1 MKVYQMNDYEFWVS
15 PWDKRRTLD
24 YYLEYMEIDEK
35 DNPIES
41 IRECDIDKEG
51 VWFEIEDKADIERLG
66 ESDEILHYKKTNQ
79 GLIIKPEF
87 GDLMKKNDVM
97 YKYISFR
104 EAIEKI
110 GEYNEPYCIVSTY

>member
-51 VWFEIEDKADIERLG
+51 VWFETEDKADIERLG